1 MRKDIAE
8 FAVEFNSVA
17 YERKSID
24 RILWG
29 YPDLDYYTKGIEK
42 GLTIVQADTNMGKSV
57 LTMQVLQNVSRQG
70 YKACVFASEHTNESY
85 KMLVMQQNAKKGDFQ
100 LVPFK
105 DTSGNDTNIAD
116 WYVNEKVEKRVEND
130 FGKNIIL
137 YNSRRKERDVE
148 TIIDWIEFCHE
159 VYGCKF
165 CLLDNFTEID
175 NKERDIF
182 QGQTSIIT
190 KVRDTLLRLG
200 MMGVLVMH
208 INKESANNGF
218 RLTVKSASGTSNAG
232 NKAYNVIALYRK
244 DCIYVAKGQ
253 ERMLEKFRMDCAKC
267 GFDYDECDSFLE
279 VLKTKGNGNGIIGL
293 NYDSETK
300 TYKQARKMSSTEAD
314 KVFKTRAKQSR
325 FSMMGEWEDD
335 DEIPFE

>member
-1 MRKDIAE
+1 MRKDIAD
-8 FAVEFNSVA
+8 FAVEFNDVS

-42 GLTIVQADTNMGKSV
+42 GLTILQADTNMGKSV
-57 LTMQVLQNVSRQG
+57 LTMQVLQNVSKQG

-85 KMLVMQQNAKKGDFQ
+85 KMLVMQQNAKKGDFC

-116 WYVNEKVEKRVEND
+116 WYVNEEVEQRVQCE

-137 YNSRRKERDVE
+137 FNSNKKERDVN
-148 TIIDWIEFCHE
+148 TIVQWIEYCHE
-159 VYGCKF
+159 HYGCKF
-165 CLLDNFTEID
+165 CLLDNFTEVE
-175 NKERDIF
+175 NNARDVL

-190 KVRDTLLRLG
+190 IIRDTLLRLG

-208 INKESANNGF
+208 INKESASNGF

-244 DCIYVAKGQ
+244 DCIYVGKGQ
-253 ERMLEKFRMDCAKC
+253 ERMLEKFKIDCATC
-267 GFDYDECDSFLE
+267 GFSFDECDGFLE

-293 NYDSETK
+293 KYDPETK
-300 TYKQARKMSSTEAD
+300 TYRQAPKISQTQAD
-314 KVFKTRAKQSR
+314 KIFKAAKR
-325 FSMMGEWEDD
+325 KVEMVAIDD
-335 DEIPFE
+335 DEEIPFE